1 VTSLPSPDP
10 LGRWFHAGEGSL
22 PPDGGQPLL
31 PCGGAGDPLA
41 SAGAKRRQQI
51 LSALLGQKRAEAEA
65 RRHREGSLR
74 RQISER
80 ERAREDLADP
90 PPRVAPAGDEGAAA
104 PFWSPLPVLGFRMW
118 RLTSLGMRGVVQSWR
133 EPRVEAVCP
142 RGPGVPHDAPGC
154 RCGIY
159 ALKDPGAL
167 WALRPG
173 AGPIL
178 VYGLVALSGKV
189 VEHEHGYRAGCAE
202 VVAVAVLR
210 SGAMLCRSDPAWIE
224 RLFLPGLGLAEAETG
239 GGVRALG
246 PGLPVDGVEYLEDE
260 ARRFREKWTLE
271 SRSG

>member
-1 VTSLPSPDP
+1 MVRGGAVTSGPTHDP
-10 LGRWFHAGEGSL
+10 FGRWFHAGDGSL
-22 PPDGGQPLL
+22 PSDGGEPLPPGEAAGEPL
-31 PCGGAGDPLA
+31 PPTAAEG
-41 SAGAKRRQQI
+41 RRQI
-51 LSALLGQKRAEAEA
+51 LSALLRQKRAEAEA
-65 RRHREGSLR
+65 LRHSEDSLR
-74 RQISER
+74 RQILEL
-80 ERAREDLADP
+80 ERAREHLAE
-90 PPRVAPAGDEGAAA
+90 APARAVSAGEEGAAA
-104 PFWSPLPVLGFRMW
+104 PFWSPLPVLGFRLW
-118 RLTSLGMRGVVQSWR
+118 RLTSQGMRGVVQSWR
-133 EPRVEAVCP
+133 EPRLEAVCP

-173 AGPIL
+173 AGPVL

-210 SGAMLCRSDPAWIE
+210 SGAMLCRSDPAWVA

-239 GGVRALG
+239 GAVRAMG

-260 ARRFREKWTLE
+260 ARRFREKWT
-271 SRSG
+271 